1 MTPSPRSTRWS
12 QRRMKKIT
20 RAFQSAL
27 EDSVIRGLWGCL
39 ALFAAEAWQ
48 VPVEPLPGDMA
59 AVQVARDAL
68 GDAANDKRA
77 VVEALVRALLDR
89 GPKDLATVVDRL
101 WPFIVAITESWFTG
115 RTLLAPLSTERL
127 SADNPLRR
135 DPDGSLA
142 HPEDWAQ
149 IPSKRR
155 MQWLMEY
162 DAFTT
167 LSSARAPGRRRT
179 SATAPSTGAVIDCPR
194 TWRSASMN
202 CARRGVN
209 GGTSSPNR
217 SIPTRTASF
226 GGAMRPAS
234 VLSVCGIAE
243 KASCYSAPKNFWTL
257 PINVYLPSHV
267 RFIVHRIFEGHEP
280 GPTA

>member
-1 MTPSPRSTRWS
+1 
-12 QRRMKKIT
+12 
-20 RAFQSAL
+20 
-27 EDSVIRGLWGCL
+27 VIRGLWGCL
-39 ALFAAEAWQ
+39 APFATEAWQ

-101 WPFIVAITESWFTG
+101 WPFIVAITESWYTG

-127 SADNPLRR
+127 SPDNPLRR

-167 LSSARAPGRRRT
+167 LSSARAPERRRT
-179 SATAPSTGAVIDCPR
+179 SATAPSTGGRRRLPQDLALRVYELREERRQRWHVIAQQVYPDQDR
-194 TWRSASMN
+194 QFWRSDA
-202 CARRGVN
+202 ARKRLERLRDRGESLLLRRAQKFLD
-209 GGTSSPNR
+209 TSN
-217 SIPTRTASF
+217 
-226 GGAMRPAS
+226 
-234 VLSVCGIAE
+234 
-243 KASCYSAPKNFWTL
+243 
-257 PINVYLPSHV
+257 
-267 RFIVHRIFEGHEP
+267 
-280 GPTA
+280 